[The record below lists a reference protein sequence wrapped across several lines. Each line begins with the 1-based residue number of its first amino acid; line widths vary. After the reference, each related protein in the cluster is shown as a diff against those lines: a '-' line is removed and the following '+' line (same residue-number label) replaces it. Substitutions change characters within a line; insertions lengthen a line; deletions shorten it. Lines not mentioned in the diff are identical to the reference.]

1 MPTPLRLV
9 RVAKIASIMALLAL
23 LLVLGADGRLGSS
36 AQALLELTLDR
47 REQLGGLLGEIT
59 EVARACPGG

>member
-1 MPTPLRLV
+1 MFSIHGLRYGAV
-9 RVAKIASIMALLAL
+9 LAL

-36 AQALLELTLDR
+36 AQARLELTLDR